1 MTNKLQINHLF
12 NAKEQKIKFNECESS
27 KILPDKFSGNVL
39 PPEGHF
45 ALWGEKKGGRN
56 RSTRR
61 KPPTT
66 IWDHCEIW
74 TRASRSLQSWQASVW
89 TTDAPTATSILLY
102 NSFRISSVKTNNL
115 IIDYFRMLSHRIWHK
130 LFAQTAMDLG
140 IALCLIYPYPYP
152 SLHSYLQIPRD

>member
-1 MTNKLQINHLF
+1 M
-12 NAKEQKIKFNECESS
+12 NAKVLRSCLTSLVGTCFHLKVISHYEGKRKEEEIGVPGENPRRPSETIARSELGPLDLCSR
-27 KILPDKFSGNVL
+27 DKRVF
-39 PPEGHF
+39 E
-45 ALWGEKKGGRN
+45 
-56 RSTRR
+56 
-61 KPPTT
+61 PPTP
-66 IWDHCEIW
+66 
-74 TRASRSLQSWQASVW
+74 
-89 TTDAPTATSILLY
+89 PTATCCCASILSY